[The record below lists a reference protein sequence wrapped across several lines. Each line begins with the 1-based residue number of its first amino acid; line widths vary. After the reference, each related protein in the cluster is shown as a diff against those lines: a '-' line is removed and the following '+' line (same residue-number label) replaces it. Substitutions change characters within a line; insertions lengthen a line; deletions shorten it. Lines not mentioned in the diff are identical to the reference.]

1 MFVNSCLIKVC
12 FCMNETCIFVS
23 VCSMSLLFLFSF
35 RVHLKIATD
44 FLCSVQY
51 CQRLLMCWKK
61 DWKKERKGFRVL
73 TSLNR
78 TVVSQELW
86 KRLGH
91 WNYRRPLTSWRQHLS
106 LHVKT
111 VLFHCLWVTYTFHFI
126 IRCNKNILF
135 QGHFFLSVL
144 ISLCQTDRRRQR
156 EGGA

>member
-23 VCSMSLLFLFSF
+23 VCSLYCFFSLLGFIWKLQQTFFAASSI
-35 RVHLKIATD
+35 V
-44 FLCSVQY
+44 SV
-51 CQRLLMCWKK
+51 CWCV
-61 DWKKERKGFRVL
+61 ERKKGVQSSYIIEQDCSFWG
-73 TSLNR
+73 
-78 TVVSQELW
+78 TVWLW

-106 LHVKT
+106 LHVKP

-135 QGHFFLSVL
+135 QGHFFLSFNKPVPDR
-144 ISLCQTDRRRQR
+144 QT
-156 EGGA
+156 